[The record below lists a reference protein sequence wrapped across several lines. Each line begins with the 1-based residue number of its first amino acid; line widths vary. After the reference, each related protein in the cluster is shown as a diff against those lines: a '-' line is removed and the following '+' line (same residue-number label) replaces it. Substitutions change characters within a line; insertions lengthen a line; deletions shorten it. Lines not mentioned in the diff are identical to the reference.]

1 MASASTPFLGVE
13 MSGLSYPETEGCRKL
28 LGLLEN
34 EEIMA
39 LCDTITN
46 RLVQPEDRQ
55 GKGRASPT
63 AAAPPRA
70 SAAPR
75 ERPRRAGRARP
86 RPQPVP
92 RTPGVAAAAVPSCP
106 AAVEPRRSPGLLWH

>member
-1 MASASTPFLGVE
+1 

-34 EEIMA
+34 EDIMA

-70 SAAPR
+70 SAAP
-75 ERPRRAGRARP
+75 GSG
-86 RPQPVP
+86 
-92 RTPGVAAAAVPSCP
+92 PGVAAAAVPSCP
-106 AAVEPRRSPGLLWH
+106 AALEPRRSPGCCGTENGAAFTH